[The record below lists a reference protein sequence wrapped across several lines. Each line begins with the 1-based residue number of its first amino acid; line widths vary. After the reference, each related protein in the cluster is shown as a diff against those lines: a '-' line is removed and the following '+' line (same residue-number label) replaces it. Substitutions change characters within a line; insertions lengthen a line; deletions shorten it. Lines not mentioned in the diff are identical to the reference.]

1 LLDEILKDHPLDPW
15 GTMHYGGR
23 GPKTLLICGAFE
35 ADSTVGLLD
44 WLPATIVLDA
54 ATSGLGRW
62 VNPMIDLV
70 RAEGQGNPG
79 DAAVMAK
86 VADVFLTDVLRHYL
100 VSSSDAIPHS
110 PSSLSNDPPIS
121 QAMTLIHDGSDRQWT
136 VDGLAH
142 QVGMSRSSFSARF
155 RGVVGMGPIAYLTRV
170 RMARA
175 AGGLA
180 TSSRAIAEIAHSAGY
195 DNESS
200 FSKAFVRQFGQPP
213 GQYRREHR
221 WGDQVRESS

>member
-1 LLDEILKDHPLDPW
+1 
-15 GTMHYGGR
+15 MHYGGR
-23 GPKTLLICGAFE
+23 GPKTQLICGGFE
-35 ADSTVGLLD
+35 ADSTVGWLD
-44 WLPATIVLDA
+44 WLPATIVLDS

-70 RAEGQGNPG
+70 RAEGQGHPG

-100 VSSSDAIPHS
+100 VSSRDAIPLS
-110 PSSLSNDPPIS
+110 PSSLSKDPPIS
-121 QAMTLIHDGSDRQWT
+121 RAMMLMHNGSDQQWT
-136 VDGLAH
+136 IDRLAH
-142 QVGMSRSSFSARF
+142 EVGMSRSSFSARF
-155 RGVVGMGPIAYLTRV
+155 RALVGMAPIAYLTRV
-170 RMARA
+170 RLARA

-180 TSSRAIAEIAHSAGY
+180 TSSRALAEIAHSAGY

-200 FSKAFVRQFGQPP
+200 FSKAFVRQYGQPP

-221 WGDQVRESS
+221 